1 MLLHVLKVSDS
12 KVHGADMGAP
22 GSCRPQMDPM
32 LAPWILLSGVCPWSL
47 PQSVSL
53 SLSVFL
59 CLSVMSGLSGVFPL
73 WKHWVL
79 PLHTATIAGTMSTRN
94 TQYKHLTSL
103 YSLLITY
110 AAHVS
115 ASIQWVPLSMM
126 TSWHENY
133 FHITGHL
140 WGESSGRASD
150 ILSVRHFIRCY
161 TSAFVALCE
170 GKSRGSDPWCYSHKE

>member
-1 MLLHVLKVSDS
+1 MCLSVGLVSVSLLLQCCCTSWKSQIARFMGPTWGPLGPVGPRWVPCWPHESCYRGYVLD
-12 KVHGADMGAP
+12 
-22 GSCRPQMDPM
+22 R
-32 LAPWILLSGVCPWSL
+32 
-47 PQSVSL
+47 SL
-53 SLSVFL
+53 SLSLFP
-59 CLSVMSGLSGVFPL
+59 CLSFSVSLLCQVSHSVFPL

-126 TSWHENY
+126 TSWHENH

-150 ILSVRHFIRCY
+150 IRSV
-161 TSAFVALCE
+161 
-170 GKSRGSDPWCYSHKE
+170 